1 MWCEF
6 MGFRSLIKKV
16 KIMVVN
22 FVCGGSIILF
32 IDFLDDLLNYL
43 LIFIF
48 IIVKDLI
55 VVLEKRYIIECK
67 DILIVCLFE
76 LLILINIIMDWIY
89 DFFKIQSELGLDSE
103 LEVMGKI
110 YKLKCVIWQKINGF
124 IFGDEFKIERGFF
137 YINVFIN

>member
-1 MWCEF
+1 MVLIGFNNRESIMWCEF

-89 DFFKIQSELGLDSE
+89 DFFKI
-103 LEVMGKI
+103 
-110 YKLKCVIWQKINGF
+110 
-124 IFGDEFKIERGFF
+124 
-137 YINVFIN
+137 